1 MKMFI
6 IRNGKQYSIN
16 VSCLEE
22 AEFIGREFTNEK
34 VKFTNTKWGWKFSS
48 ENGSR
53 KIYVY

>member
-6 IRNGKQYSIN
+6 INNGKQYRLN

-34 VKFTNTKWGWKFSS
+34 VKFINTKWGWKYSS